1 MSDEYAKYI
10 DSNVVAKSGK
20 KYQITKYVAE
30 GGNGYVFECIDDAEN
45 VLILKLLHTRTSEKK
60 QNFEKEIE
68 IQEKLDCK
76 YIVKCIDSGESTFGK
91 QKASRPFYI
100 MKKYDSNLELL
111 INENRLSP
119 SKAFK
124 YILQICQGLKYLHSR
139 KPPII
144 HRDLKPEN
152 ILYDS
157 KNDRVL
163 ICDLGLAHLN
173 LGTKSINDSFVGN
186 IDYHA
191 PEQKRR
197 GKCEVGTY
205 TDIYSFGL
213 IINALF
219 TNEIAQGENYKK
231 ILECCPCYSF
241 LDKIVER
248 MLVHDVNR
256 REKDIRNILAELEEH
271 DMEYETRKEQFIV
284 MYCKKGLPVVKI
296 DDFID
301 INSLIK
307 YSLNNYMNWSK
318 INLNYFCDFHFTC
331 KNILKDSVLINIIY
345 NKIRAKFEYEGN
357 TYEKNKLPYLP
368 LNLDDEFNY
377 DMYSKFTDK
386 VDKLNV
392 YEEFERLKNQI
403 KKYFSSLCE
412 DHAKE
417 FWNEID
423 DIEKA
428 VEDHL
433 IDAPALMI
441 TGFILENMRY
451 LRDNIECDIYF
462 FKYEECDVE
471 NKDILYK
478 DINVNY
484 NNLLNFLSE
493 KKLDFS
499 SKIIDD
505 ELQLLFDIRND
516 EKFTNFMDGLIS
528 RCEDKRKDDLIDML
542 DKGEYIG
549 IETTRYFLNDYISQ
563 VILELVCENYSAK

>member
-1 MSDEYAKYI
+1 M
-10 DSNVVAKSGK
+10 
-20 KYQITKYVAE
+20 
-30 GGNGYVFECIDDAEN
+30 
-45 VLILKLLHTRTSEKK
+45 
-60 QNFEKEIE
+60 
-68 IQEKLDCK
+68 
-76 YIVKCIDSGESTFGK
+76 
-91 QKASRPFYI
+91 
-100 MKKYDSNLELL
+100 
-111 INENRLSP
+111 
-119 SKAFK
+119 
-124 YILQICQGLKYLHSR
+124 
-139 KPPII
+139 
-144 HRDLKPEN
+144 
-152 ILYDS
+152 
-157 KNDRVL
+157 
-163 ICDLGLAHLN
+163 
-173 LGTKSINDSFVGN
+173 
-186 IDYHA
+186 
-191 PEQKRR
+191 
-197 GKCEVGTY
+197 
-205 TDIYSFGL
+205 
-213 IINALF
+213 
-219 TNEIAQGENYKK
+219 
-231 ILECCPCYSF
+231 
-241 LDKIVER
+241 
-248 MLVHDVNR
+248 
-256 REKDIRNILAELEEH
+256 
-271 DMEYETRKEQFIV
+271 
-284 MYCKKGLPVVKI
+284 
-296 DDFID
+296 
-301 INSLIK
+301 
-307 YSLNNYMNWSK
+307 
-318 INLNYFCDFHFTC
+318 
-331 KNILKDSVLINIIY
+331 
-345 NKIRAKFEYEGN
+345 
-357 TYEKNKLPYLP
+357 P